1 MDSRGGNVC
10 LTCVVEGSK
19 VVRSK
24 LANSCTSCLSF
35 SCRLLVIPLSVDELV
50 VGEVVV
56 CNSRMS
62 FCSSSLSCVIICS
75 DVVSRDVVGLGDVT
89 KETGRNVVVRVDDDG
104 CIVVELLLNADVT
117 GGVIIEVNKD
127 EASVAADLVV

>member
-10 LTCVVEGSK
+10 LTCVVGGNK

-24 LANSCTSCLSF
+24 LANSCMSCLSF
-35 SCRLLVIPLSVDELV
+35 SFMLLVIPLSVDKLV

-56 CNSRMS
+56 CNIRII
-62 FCSSSLSCVIICS
+62 FCSSSLSFVNICS

-89 KETGRNVVVRVDDDG
+89 KETGRIVVVRVGDDG
-104 CIVVELLLNADVT
+104 CIVVELLLKVDVT
-117 GGVIIEVNKD
+117 GGVIIEVNKE
-127 EASVAADLVV
+127 EAEVAADLVV